1 MLRRAIALPIVAL
14 VLSMLTATS
23 VMAVGQRTFVA
34 SYGDDLN
41 PCTLQLP
48 CRAFLAAM
56 LQTNP
61 GGEVIVLDSAGYGP
75 VTITKAVSVIAPPGV
90 YAGMSPTA
98 GVDGIVVAAGPS
110 DKVVL
115 RGLTI
120 NGQGGNRGIVI
131 TSAGEVHIEQC
142 TVANMGQDG
151 IQINGGARVH
161 IRSSTVRS
169 NGWRGLAVL
178 TGSPAVQ
185 VLDSQFA
192 NNTLAGVHIVAG
204 TLDAARIAANE
215 NFAGIVAVA
224 PPEGATVV
232 VTVSDSVASGNA
244 THGTN
249 AITNTLASAIRMAI
263 VRTTS
268 ARNGSDGFGAY
279 TQDVGTVFLSVSDS
293 VSVGNVWG
301 LTSSG
306 LGATAVITRSTFA
319 DNVAYDI
326 VKGSTAVL
334 RTSGNNTLTGTGTT
348 VSGAY
353 TPNPLF

>member
-1 MLRRAIALPIVAL
+1 MCI
-14 VLSMLTATS
+14 
-23 VMAVGQRTFVA
+23 
-34 SYGDDLN
+34 
-41 PCTLQLP
+41 
-48 CRAFLAAM
+48 
-56 LQTNP
+56 
-61 GGEVIVLDSAGYGP
+61 
-75 VTITKAVSVIAPPGV
+75 
-90 YAGMSPTA
+90 
-98 GVDGIVVAAGPS
+98 
-110 DKVVL
+110 
-115 RGLTI
+115 
-120 NGQGGNRGIVI
+120 
-131 TSAGEVHIEQC
+131 
-142 TVANMGQDG
+142 
-151 IQINGGARVH
+151 RV
-161 IRSSTVRS
+161 R
-169 NGWRGLAVL
+169 L

-301 LTSSG
+301 CLLYTSPSPRDR
-306 LGATAVITRSTFA
+306 TRYRMPSSA
-319 DNVAYDI
+319 
-326 VKGSTAVL
+326 
-334 RTSGNNTLTGTGTT
+334 
-348 VSGAY
+348 
-353 TPNPLF
+353 